1 MPALVVGLGLFSSA
15 CETPFPGTQP
25 ADETNKK
32 LLDQLTQSDTLDPV
46 DDAEFEAEHDYEAIV
61 EEYRDSPRARD
72 VLAEAEGAT
81 AQQAGPLEE
90 AEEAPPPFNPY
101 LEFGTDIVPYDDDR
115 DGIYDRIMKPF
126 AFPPGLGQRIVNLLR
141 IYGDLEIF
149 AELKEGAPEPD
160 GVQPADSVV
169 LDLHAGSMIE
179 VWTSPRAENL
189 SAGTPV
195 PLGDVLYVTGSPDV
209 LREVEHFIR
218 RFGGSGVRQIEIEAK
233 IVEVTTT
240 DGLDWGISPIAAGT
254 PIFGLPDNTFVES
267 IDYTFGNTVSTG
279 EALFQIHSVHD
290 GLTLNAII
298 EAVASHENVSIISRP
313 KVAVR
318 EGGRA
323 EIVNISQI
331 PFYNITTLNP
341 QGNYGATLT
350 YKDVGIKLYVIP
362 RVVGTDTIDL
372 NIDIEAS
379 QQSGTSVSFSSGPGG
394 SVLSNPVINNRSAKT
409 TVYLEP
415 GQAVILGG
423 LISERTVEQEQKM
436 PLIGD
441 IPLIG
446 NLFKSRFTRKEQTNV
461 LFFIRPRIL
470 GGSDL
475 RRPFD

>member
-1 MPALVVGLGLFSSA
+1 MGFAA
-15 CETPFPGTQP
+15 CETPYPGTSQ
-25 ADETNKK
+25 DRSEETNER
-32 LLDQLTQSDTLDPV
+32 LFQQLTESNILDPV
-46 DDAEFEAEHDYEAIV
+46 PEEEFKSGPDYSAAV
-61 EEYRDSPRARD
+61 EEHRDKPRAGET
-72 VLAEAEGAT
+72 AEAG
-81 AQQAGPLEE
+81 QAESQPESTTEPQEE
-90 AEEAPPPFNPY
+90 TPPPFNPY
-101 LEFGTDIVPYDDDR
+101 LEFGSDIVPYDDDG
-115 DGIYDRIMKPF
+115 DGQYDRIMKPF
-126 AFPPGLGQRIVNLLR
+126 AFPLGLGQRIVNLLR
-141 IYGDLEIF
+141 IYGNFAIF
-149 AELKEGAPEPD
+149 AELKEGAPKPE
-160 GVQPADSVV
+160 GMQPAGSVV

-179 VWTSPRAENL
+179 VWSSPQAEVL
-189 SAGTPV
+189 SPGTPV
-195 PLGDVLYVTGSPDV
+195 PLGDVLYVTGAPDV
-209 LREVEHFIR
+209 MREVEHFIR

-233 IVEVTTT
+233 IVEVVTT
-240 DGLDWGISPIAAGT
+240 DGLDIGISPIDSST
-254 PIFGLPDNTFVES
+254 PIFGLPSNAFIDS
-267 IDYTFGNTVSTG
+267 ITYTFGNTVATG
-279 EALFQIHSVHD
+279 EALFQISSVHD
-290 GLTLNAII
+290 GLALNAIL
-298 EAVASHENVSIISRP
+298 EAVATHENVSIISRP

-362 RVVGTDTIDL
+362 RIVGTDTIDL

-394 SVLSNPVINNRSAKT
+394 AVLSNPVINNRSAKT

-423 LISERTVEQEQKM
+423 LISERAVEQESKV

-441 IPLIG
+441 LPVIG
-446 NLFKSRFTRKEQTNV
+446 NLFKSKFTRQEQTNV